1 MTETEFQDLCRDISQ
16 TLQLSDLDA
25 LYRQGQVALDGVEI
39 ALFFDADI
47 APDTLLCYVDLG
59 KVNPYNRMETYQSL
73 LGLNL
78 LTGSKTSGVYS
89 LDPASGNAIFIVHFP
104 HPERL
109 DGKALARLLR
119 GYAEQALAM
128 RGGLLVHEEPARYGV
143 GEPAASYRID
153 RTAGER
159 VPDLADLV

>member
-1 MTETEFQDLCRDISQ
+1 MIPAGDGLGTVCAIGGRH
-16 TLQLSDLDA
+16 
-25 LYRQGQVALDGVEI
+25 GQVALDGVEI

-47 APDTLLCYVDLG
+47 APDTLMCYVDLG
-59 KVNPYNRMETYQSL
+59 KVNPYNRTETYQSL

-78 LTGSKTSGVYS
+78 LSGSKTTGVYS

-119 GYAEQALAM
+119 DYTAQALAM

-143 GEPAASYRID
+143 NEPAASYRAD
-153 RTAGER
+153 RMASEQTPL
-159 VPDLADLV
+159 PDLADLV